1 MKRLEE
7 LNVANL
13 KIYQDDEL
21 YKFTSDA
28 VILSRFAS
36 VKKGDRVADFCSG
49 SGIVSL
55 HLYGLN
61 QGLVDEV
68 TLFEMQQP
76 LYEMSKMSIEINGL
90 SNIFT
95 AVNTKVQDVGKEYN
109 ERFSLIVCNPPYM
122 AMGSGE
128 SQEKETLAIC
138 RREIYLPLE
147 ELVYSASRC
156 LKFGGRINMCHRA
169 DRLADV
175 IYAMRKYNIEPKK
188 LQTVSAKGKV
198 PYLILVEGVKG
209 GKPGIK
215 ILENLEN

>member
-109 ERFSLIVCNPPYM
+109 ERFSLIVLWFLLFFLQQVEWK
-122 AMGSGE
+122 AMHQNLKSVLLRNHM
-128 SQEKETLAIC
+128 QK
-138 RREIYLPLE
+138 
-147 ELVYSASRC
+147 C
-156 LKFGGRINMCHRA
+156 LN
-169 DRLADV
+169 
-175 IYAMRKYNIEPKK
+175 
-188 LQTVSAKGKV
+188 
-198 PYLILVEGVKG
+198 
-209 GKPGIK
+209 
-215 ILENLEN
+215 